1 MVRKVLITSRSF
13 GNISDRPFDVL
24 KASGYTPIKLE
35 EGFAWERFEEEIL
48 DAEALIIG
56 AHDFPVEL
64 MKRCSKLK
72 IVCKHGAGLDNI
84 HIKEAKSQGIIV
96 CNAPGTNKNAVADL
110 VFGLMLNV
118 ARKINL
124 TSSWVHEGK
133 WKTAIGLDVYNKTLG
148 IIGLGSIGQCVA
160 KRAAGFSMK
169 ILAYDSFI
177 DTVPEE
183 LATFVKLTDKETLLR
198 ESNFL
203 TLHVPLTE
211 DTRNLITKKEMEL
224 MPNNSIIINTSRGG
238 IVNEKDLLNMIEAGH
253 VFGAGLDVT
262 EQEPIDKNNPLL
274 HNPNV
279 IITPHIGMYS
289 KEAIEAVSLICAEN
303 VSNLKNPD
311 NLVYRVC

>member
-1 MVRKVLITSRSF
+1 MTKKVLITSRSF
-13 GNISDRPFDVL
+13 GNISDKPFNVL
-24 KASGYTPIKLE
+24 KAGGYTPLKLE
-35 EGFAWERFEEEIL
+35 EGFAWETFEQEVL

-56 AHDFPVEL
+56 AHEFPIEL
-64 MKRCSKLK
+64 MNRCSKLK
-72 IVCKHGAGLDNI
+72 IICKHGAGLDNI
-84 HIKEAKSQGIIV
+84 HINEAKNQGIIV

-118 ARKINL
+118 SRKINL

-160 KRAAGFSMK
+160 QRAAGFSMK
-169 ILAYDSFI
+169 VLAYDSYI
-177 DTVPEE
+177 DEVPEE
-183 LATFVKLTDKETLLR
+183 LAPFVKLTDIETLLK

-211 DTRNLITKKEMEL
+211 ETRNLITKKEMEI
-224 MPNNSIIINTSRGG
+224 MPKNSIIINTSRGG
-238 IVNEKDLLNMIEAGH
+238 IVNEEDLLNMIETGH
-253 VFGAGLDVT
+253 IFGAGLDVT
-262 EQEPIDKNNPLL
+262 EQEPIDVNSPLL
-274 HNPNV
+274 QNPNI

-303 VSNLKNPD
+303 VSNLNNPD
-311 NLVYRVC
+311 DLVYRVC